1 MGRMYACVFDQVAVT
16 AIQDLFELIS
26 ASTAVTV
33 IHELSISQSSDA
45 GDTESEQLNVLMH
58 RGTATGTGGTTVT
71 PSPMSVGDSAYGG
84 TVEANNTTQSVEGT
98 LIRSESFNVMNGLSV
113 IWTPE
118 QRPIISPSGL
128 FIVEL
133 QIAPADELTM
143 SGTLII
149 EELGT

>member
-1 MGRMYACVFDQVAVT
+1 MYACVFDQVAVT